1 MHGNS
6 VSRGLSGLET
16 PPATGTMAILDLV
29 GEGKEGGGGGGGGNS
44 RCGIQNDKKY

>member
-29 GEGKEGGGGGGGGNS
+29 GEGKEGGGGGGGGGGGKQPLWHS
-44 RCGIQNDKKY
+44 K